1 MNINHDLRGILSK
14 PPPVHRYEVNLDCK
28 LITVGELFKTSFYA
42 FAFERG
48 QKSEQ
53 LRKRVN
59 KALLE
64 MHDTGAQQV
73 EQIKQKVDF
82 WAEIVKKMT
91 GGTPEVR
98 SDKSLTLLKFDI

>member
-1 MNINHDLRGILSK
+1 MKLVVRMQELKITLYVALNHDLRGRSSQL
-14 PPPVHRYEVNLDCK
+14 PLVHRYEVNLDCK

-73 EQIKQKVDF
+73 EEIK
-82 WAEIVKKMT
+82 
-91 GGTPEVR
+91 
-98 SDKSLTLLKFDI
+98 